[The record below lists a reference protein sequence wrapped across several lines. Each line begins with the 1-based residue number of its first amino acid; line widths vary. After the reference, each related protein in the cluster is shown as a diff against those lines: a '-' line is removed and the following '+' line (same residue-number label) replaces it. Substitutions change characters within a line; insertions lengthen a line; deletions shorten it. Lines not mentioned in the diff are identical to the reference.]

1 MENDQAFVDE
11 YSFLDINKQI
21 EQLNSTFDCNKRTY
35 KIFFQKER
43 EVNEFQRTSK

>member
-1 MENDQAFVDE
+1 MEKDQAIVDK

-21 EQLNSTFDCNKRTY
+21 EQLNPTFDCNKHTY